1 MLLLLSNDKN
11 TRVYQQS
18 RSSLNAV
25 RDFKLIFGLYLS
37 KVISLNTGASSRYI
51 QGKNVGVVNSQK
63 TSNFVNAV
71 FKRCQNKESLN
82 LI

>member
-11 TRVYQQS
+11 TRVYYKS

-25 RDFKLIFGLYLS
+25 RDFKLIFRLYLS
-37 KVISLNTGASSRYI
+37 KVTSLNTDASSRYI
-51 QGKNVGVVNSQK
+51 QGKNIGVVNSQK
-63 TSNFVNAV
+63 LANFVNAV
-71 FKRCQNKESLN
+71 FKRCQNEDSLN